1 MIDHALVIAPA
12 AALVFHLK
20 QAFWLCAWPMM
31 IGFVTIIGYQA
42 LSRIAMTGTTKWPV
56 VLGVGSL
63 VSMGSLF
70 GWMMMVR
77 SASMIPFY
85 GFGFGLASAMMSRVY
100 AITLPVVSMKGF
112 PRLKVRILRITWRG
126 DAAGIELLQQA
137 LKARKET
144 LRENSAR
151 SGAL

>member
-100 AITLPVVSMKGF
+100 AITMPVH
-112 PRLKVRILRITWRG
+112 PRLKLRIIRVIWRG
-126 DAAGIELLQQA
+126 DKQGIERLQQA
-137 LKARKET
+137 LRARV
-144 LRENSAR
+144 
-151 SGAL
+151 